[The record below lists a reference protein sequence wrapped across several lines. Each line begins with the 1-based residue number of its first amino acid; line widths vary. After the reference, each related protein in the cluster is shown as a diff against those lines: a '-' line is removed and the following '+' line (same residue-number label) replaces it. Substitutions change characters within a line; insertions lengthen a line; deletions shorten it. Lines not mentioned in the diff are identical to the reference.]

1 MENGLFTM
9 IRRDQDGL
17 DIRLYVDF
25 YELPKKYM
33 EDDNDA
39 EALELFRRIAK
50 DYLKTDAGKDELSYN
65 CGCFNWN
72 DFVNIPEEFLSS
84 YGVRNVST
92 NSYLISKVDAN
103 EDLT

>member
-72 DFVNIPEEFLSS
+72 DFVNIPEEFFSI

-92 NSYLISKVDAN
+92 DSYLISEVDAN